1 MESREAVRNFS
12 EERSERRRNCR
23 QGSSCSGGSCT
34 AMHLKMKKQ
43 NLRSRGGG
51 RCRSIDR
58 RRGNRVRRS
67 GDRGRSSN
75 SGRGCSS
82 RSNGISR
89 SSDRGRSSNN
99 GRGCSSRG
107 RNRSSRSIDRCLY
120 YNGSR
125 DYSSRGRRESG
136 LSGRLG
142 SGDWGRG
149 GSSLGG
155 NFGGYRFATFVTIPL
170 TITALIPVA

>member
-67 GDRGRSSN
+67 G
-75 SGRGCSS
+75 
-82 RSNGISR
+82 
-89 SSDRGRSSNN
+89 DRGRSSNN